1 MKNPYP
7 EFIIDESSGL
17 TFHNDPH
24 IYYKEGYE
32 AKEKEDQE
40 LYDALKDLAACFRN
54 IIELELH
61 NISDEGERNILTF
74 AVENMNKAIAKAK
87 K

>member
-32 AKEKEDQE
+32 AKEKEGQD
-40 LYDALKDLAACFRN
+40 LYEALRKVMNDYPLAHYIGNNHPCTHCTALKELAKW
-54 IIELELH
+54 E
-61 NISDEGERNILTF
+61 D
-74 AVENMNKAIAKAK
+74 K
-87 K
+87 